1 MKVNYNIQKE
11 ERKAM
16 VGIVGKVLETK
27 PTYCGAPSFS
37 YKVGAFE
44 ITKDGILCFDGA
56 ADEATVT
63 RVRTAHDARQVSR
76 PRMGRTRL
84 SAGTQGRMSRAE
96 RGRQWK
102 ILAKLIRQRISW
114 HQQKRR
120 QKLLRWRKSSQQP
133 MRTAFPSVFRAAFSL
148 RRHCRISMH
157 SS

>member
-44 ITKDGILCFDGA
+44 ITKDGILCFDDA

-63 RVRTAHDARQVSR
+63 RVRTAQVSR

-84 SAGTQGRMSRAE
+84 SAGTQGRMSRAD
-96 RGRQWK
+96 RKRRWK
-102 ILAKLIRQRISW
+102 SLAKLIRQRIS
-114 HQQKRR
+114 
-120 QKLLRWRKSSQQP
+120 
-133 MRTAFPSVFRAAFSL
+133 
-148 RRHCRISMH
+148 
-157 SS
+157 